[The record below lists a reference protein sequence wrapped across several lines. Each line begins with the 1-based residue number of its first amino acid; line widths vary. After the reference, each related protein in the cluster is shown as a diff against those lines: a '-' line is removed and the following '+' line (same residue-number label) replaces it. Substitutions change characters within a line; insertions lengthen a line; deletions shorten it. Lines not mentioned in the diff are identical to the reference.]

1 MNIRVFSTAQ
11 EAQAADITGCTA
23 VVIDV
28 LRATTVIP
36 TALHRGARSIIP
48 VVSPDEA
55 FRYRQ
60 EHPDENVLLGGERN
74 MRLIEGFDLDN
85 SPHSFTSQIVN
96 GRSIVMTTTNG
107 TLALNAAKKAKIT
120 YVVSFANIKK
130 SLEKIIASKSD
141 VTIICSGTNGNF
153 SLEDGLC
160 TGLIV
165 DKLFNLGNYKATDL
179 ALALRLTYLASVK
192 DIKAAAFDGE
202 HCMRLIKNGFGSDV
216 DFCFDESNDFEAV
229 TYDGHQATICP

>member
-1 MNIRVFSTAQ
+1 MNIRVFNTAQ

-23 VVIDV
+23 IVIDV

-36 TALHRGARSIIP
+36 TALHRGAKSIIP
-48 VVSPDEA
+48 VISPEDA
-55 FRYRQ
+55 FKYRK
-60 EHPDENVLLGGERN
+60 EHSEENVLLGGERN
-74 MRLIEGFDLDN
+74 MKLINGFDLDN
-85 SPHSFTSQIVN
+85 SPLSFTSEKIN
-96 GRSIVMTTTNG
+96 GRTIVMTTTNG

-141 VTIICSGTNGNF
+141 VTIISSGTNGNF

-165 DKLFNLGNYKATDL
+165 DKLLSLGNYKATDL
-179 ALALRLTYLASVK
+179 ALALRLTYLAAK
-192 DIKAAAFDGE
+192 DDIKRATFDGE
-202 HCMRLIKNGFGSDV
+202 HCTRLINNGFSGDV
-216 DFCFDESNDFEAV
+216 DFCFDKSNDFEAV
-229 TYDGHQATICP
+229 IYDGHQAVICK